1 MGHSTSPIC
10 ARVQTRRTGR
20 RKPHRLY
27 YTDPR
32 LMMTRMA
39 PALLIALACLPAVS
53 RAECPHG
60 GMLGIGK
67 CCCTCQG
74 KACECWTTKCKEGC
88 DACKCT
94 PPGSHSKGG
103 SQCINPG
110 CNDWKPHVHGVWK
123 CSNPRCE
130 KRVNAPRIQEG
141 RRFHG
146 ECSKKCGGRGCYNK
160 NGKCCRCKAPW
171 VRETYR
177 NSCGYPADKT
187 SYGECDCGRICY
199 WHSKKCW
206 DMTEYVIGGMCDDKC
221 RCKCN
226 RCLKRSEN
234 NPNDHSYPRLPP
246 CPDCKGRGWVCNKS
260 ADKGTGRCKGNDT
273 KHTKKWHR
281 DCPKGCSRRRL
292 ADAFPDCSVCEGSG
306 KTRSW
311 LLRQS
316 CENCFGIG
324 KVRD

>member
-1 MGHSTSPIC
+1 MSDSQHSTSPIC

-39 PALLIALACLPAVS
+39 SALLIALACIPAVG
-53 RAECPHG
+53 AECPHG
-60 GMLGIGK
+60 GMLGTGK

-74 KACECWTTKCKEGC
+74 KACECWTTTCKAGC
-88 DACKCT
+88 DACKCS
-94 PPGSHSKGG
+94 PPGSK
-103 SQCINPG
+103 CINPA
-110 CNDWKPHVHGVWK
+110 CNDRNPHVHGVWK
-123 CSNPRCE
+123 CSNPRCD
-130 KRVNAPRIQEG
+130 KREDVIRQARKFP
-141 RRFHG
+141 
-146 ECSKKCGGRGCYNK
+146 YT
-160 NGKCCRCKAPW
+160 NGKA
-171 VRETYR
+171 
-177 NSCGYPADKT
+177 
-187 SYGECDCGRICY
+187 SYGECNCGRVRH

-206 DMTEYVIGGMCDDKC
+206 DKIGGKCDDRC

-246 CPDCKGRGWVCNKS
+246 CPDCKGRGWVCNKP
-260 ADKGTGRCKGNDT
+260 ATKGTGRCKGNDT
-273 KHTKKWHR
+273 KHTKKWHT

-311 LLRQS
+311 FLRQS